1 MNFKTFNVAT
11 TNIFPM
17 ANGAGPGSLM
27 SEFNL
32 RSRESVATPANIKYF
47 IGPSYTH
54 GPDDF
59 KLSIQTDDDTQ
70 VSSSVLMISE
80 GRALINGHYVE
91 TLAPMVVDLL
101 EANAIAKKNKLDP
114 LKGKL
119 VVGLRV
125 MYSTKATMAG
135 AILPVDDKDI
145 YEGVQVV
152 ILPEDKFR
160 LPIDVPNEEDKVT
173 AHIRLGTF
181 NFINGAISSIQ
192 NNIPGKYQTVDASR
206 ISNVDDLISEGYIS
220 KTGLNPNK
228 LYTFAGKGTDPSTGL
243 DTWCDSTDSL
253 MVWDKTPTLVTDKPD
268 VTEAIFQVDAST
280 RAVKLVIPHKQ
291 VDGVKKTDG
300 TLQYYKD
307 RQIKL
312 PIADY
317 ATGGSGTVDANYT
330 KHIKQVAETIN
341 NFYHMPAGKQ
351 VDYIDILNTVD
362 DLPPINA
369 AWKVGDY
376 ILVNQ
381 DNTQDTSTDTSKAPA
396 TMYVILPG
404 TIQSVKYF
412 SKFAPNKDAV
422 LTYNGA
428 GDNENIYCLA
438 DQCFYTIKSHTLL
451 TKAPTDWANDYTKY
465 FTLNSGLY
473 YTVPKSSIPPEF
485 ESDTYYSVTVAKG
498 SASALT
504 GVQVGIEYISDIP
517 NTGNSSD
524 DITEQNNMFG
534 IPKSEYRGVVD
545 SDYLI
550 AELSDKENR
559 ISRYCYKVQTADKYQ
574 YSTPVMITGSIPLA
588 QETVVGGFLNVPDTA
603 VDGGYIIRDENGH
616 LRLIDYSL
624 LRSGVLAYQLGEDFE
639 TPAGVDIPTIQTYL
653 DEYVNY
659 RVAFKDTNTIAESNS
674 DPYVIN
680 VTINL
685 PDASDKDEET
695 TLLIRGIDSRF
706 NTSVYLHIKG
716 GADSKTTINI
726 MDCEKLRIDSNIEG
740 TPKLNLY
747 RSNLYYDSSVINYFT
762 KIDDMKLW
770 YERYS
775 NDDPDL
781 LVDNMT
787 VTELNAP
794 IISEDIDIWSLEV
807 PNDNHFTYA
816 LKSLTFG
823 RSGEI
828 VGCEMYI
835 RNDMSNNI
843 EEGRYVIVSK
853 FSLPEGQG
861 LQYPAK
867 RLTKQLKITGSF
879 VTCYPTTSPAGYMM
893 TSTEFTALSQAVD
906 EYTLDP
912 KLSGVISL
920 LCNVFSIDRVVGVD
934 LGTQIDGWQ
943 SNSFHIFSGG
953 VVG

>member
-32 RSRESVATPANIKYF
+32 RSRESVATSASVKYF

-59 KLSIQTDDDTQ
+59 KISVQTDGDTQ

-91 TLAPMVVDLL
+91 TLAPMIVDLL
-101 EANAIAKKNKLDP
+101 EANATAKKNKLDP

-125 MYSTKATMAG
+125 MYSTEATMAG
-135 AILPVDDKDI
+135 AILPVEDNDI

-160 LPIDVPNEEDKVT
+160 LPTDVPNEEDKVT
-173 AHIRLGTF
+173 AHIKLGTF
-181 NFINGAISSIQ
+181 NFINGAISSVH
-192 NNIPGKYQTVDASR
+192 NNIPGKYQIVEASR
-206 ISNVDDLISEGYIS
+206 ISNVDDIISEGYIS

-228 LYTFAGKGTDPSTGL
+228 LYTFAGKGTDPATGL

-268 VTEAIFQVDAST
+268 VTEATFQVDAAT
-280 RAVKLVIPHKQ
+280 KAVKLVIPHKQ

-317 ATGGSGTVDANYT
+317 ATGGSGTVDSNYT

-351 VDYIDILNTVD
+351 VHYIDVLNTAD

-376 ILVNQ
+376 VLVNQ
-381 DNTQDTSTDTSKAPA
+381 DNTQDTSSDTSKAPS
-396 TMYVILPG
+396 TMYVILSG
-404 TIQSVKYF
+404 VIQSVKFF
-412 SKFAPNKDAV
+412 SKFGY
-422 LTYNGA
+422 TYNDVKTFSGQA
-428 GDNENIYCLA
+428 DGDKIYCLA
-438 DQCFYTIKSHTLL
+438 DQAIYNIKSHTQLINQ
-451 TKAPTDWANDYTKY
+451 PTNWATGY
-465 FTLNSGLY
+465 FTYFTKINDLY
-473 YTVPKSSIPPEF
+473 YPVPKTSVPPEF
-485 ESDTYYSVTVAKG
+485 QPNIYYSCTVVKDKYEP
-498 SASALT
+498 LP

-517 NTGNSSD
+517 NTGISPD
-524 DITEQNNMFG
+524 DILDQTAMFG
-534 IPKSEYRGVVD
+534 IPKSEYRGQVD

-550 AELSDKENR
+550 AEYQDKEGR
-559 ISRYCYKVQTADKYQ
+559 IARYCYKVQTSNKYQ
-574 YSTPVMITGSIPLA
+574 YSTPIMLTGSIPLA
-588 QETVVGGFLNVPDTA
+588 QETVIGGFLNVPDTA
-603 VDGGYIIRDENGH
+603 VDGGYIIRDDNGH

-639 TPAGVDIPTIQTYL
+639 TPSGVDIASIQTYL

-659 RVAFKDTNTIAESNS
+659 RVAFKDTNKIAESKS

-685 PDASDKDEET
+685 PDATDDDEET
-695 TLLIRGIDSRF
+695 KLLIRGIDSRF

-726 MDCEKLRIDSNIEG
+726 MDCEKIRIDSNIEG
-740 TPKLNLY
+740 TPKVNLY
-747 RSNLYYDSSVINYFT
+747 RSNLYYDASVINYFT
-762 KIDDMKLW
+762 TIDDMKLW

-775 NDDPDL
+775 SDDPDL

-787 VTELNAP
+787 VTEVNAP

-816 LKSLTFG
+816 LKSITFG

-867 RLTKQLKITGSF
+867 RLTKQLKVTGSF
-879 VTCYPTTSPAGYMM
+879 VTCYPTTSPAGYMI

-906 EYTLDP
+906 EYTLNP